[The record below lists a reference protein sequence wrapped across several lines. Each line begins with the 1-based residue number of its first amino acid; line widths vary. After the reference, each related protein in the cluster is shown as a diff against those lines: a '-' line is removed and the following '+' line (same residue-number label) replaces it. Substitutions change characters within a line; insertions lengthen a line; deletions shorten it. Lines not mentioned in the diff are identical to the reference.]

1 MGQSSTGVCNG
12 QTMILY
18 LCILLA
24 LLAGHFGQD
33 EVVDDAIEVQNE
45 METTAQDDI
54 TEIVTESIPPTTT
67 TTTTTTTTKV
77 TTTPKPTPMTTPTQN
92 NSTTMKPNLSPC
104 EKSEA
109 FRLTSGHLVVMVM
122 IILRVYL

>member
-1 MGQSSTGVCNG
+1 MGSTGVCNG

-24 LLAGHFGQD
+24 LPAGHFGQD
-33 EVVDDAIEVQNE
+33 EVIDDTIEVQNE
-45 METTAQDDI
+45 METTAQEDI

-67 TTTTTTTTKV
+67 TTTTTTTKA
-77 TTTPKPTPMTTPTQN
+77 TTSPKPTPTTTPTQN
-92 NSTTMKPNLSPC
+92 NFTTMKPNVSPC

-122 IILRVYL
+122 CILRVYL

>member
-1 MGQSSTGVCNG
+1 
-12 QTMILY
+12 MILY

-24 LLAGHFGQD
+24 LPAGHFGQD
-33 EVVDDAIEVQNE
+33 EVIDDAIEAQNE
-45 METTAQDDI
+45 METTAQEDI

-67 TTTTTTTTKV
+67 TTTTTTTKA
-77 TTTPKPTPMTTPTQN
+77 TTMPKPTPTPTQN
-92 NSTTMKPNLSPC
+92 NSTTVKPNLTPC

-122 IILRVYL
+122 SILRVYL